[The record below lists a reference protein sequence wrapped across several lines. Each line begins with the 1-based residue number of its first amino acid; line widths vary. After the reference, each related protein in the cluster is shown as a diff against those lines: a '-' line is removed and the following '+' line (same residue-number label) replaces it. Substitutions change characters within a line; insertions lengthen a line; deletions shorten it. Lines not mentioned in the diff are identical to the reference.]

1 MAGKDVAKVEDT
13 LPDSVVE
20 VAAGIIPRDNDV
32 ISRYL
37 MVEREDVE
45 VTREAT
51 HSAIIGDIMASKTVE
66 DVLEVLEPEE
76 LDVFQ
81 DRHIRIDGYDQRD
94 SEFEAGAPIYV
105 TLKVWDEENK
115 SKHLINT
122 GQQAII
128 AQMLRLDAMNA
139 FPVHVVPVASKRP
152 NKFGRYMFRL
162 KGWVNPN
169 G

>member
-1 MAGKDVAKVEDT
+1 MAGKDVAKVEET
-13 LPDSVVE
+13 LPDNVVE

-37 MVEREDVE
+37 MTEREDVE

-51 HSAIIGDIMASKTVE
+51 HAAIIGDIMTATTVD

-81 DRHIRIDGYDQRD
+81 DRHIRIDGFDQRD
-94 SEFEAGAPIYV
+94 SEYEAGAPIYV
-105 TLKVWDEENK
+105 TLKVFDEEHK

-128 AQMLRLDAMNA
+128 AQMLKLHALNA
-139 FPVHVVPVASKRP
+139 FPVHVVPTASKRP

-162 KGWVNPN
+162 KKWEG
-169 G
+169 